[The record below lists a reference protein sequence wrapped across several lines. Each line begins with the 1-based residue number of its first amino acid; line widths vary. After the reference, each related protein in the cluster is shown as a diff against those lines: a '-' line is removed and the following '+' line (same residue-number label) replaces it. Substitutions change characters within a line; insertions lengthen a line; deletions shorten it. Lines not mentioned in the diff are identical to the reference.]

1 MASTTTAALVN
12 GALAGLIGT
21 AAMTAAQAAEM
32 RLSGPQRRAP
42 MSPKAAPSVM

>member
-21 AAMTAAQAAEM
+21 AAMTAAHGYKVCWE
-32 RLSGPQRRAP
+32 
-42 MSPKAAPSVM
+42 PSSR